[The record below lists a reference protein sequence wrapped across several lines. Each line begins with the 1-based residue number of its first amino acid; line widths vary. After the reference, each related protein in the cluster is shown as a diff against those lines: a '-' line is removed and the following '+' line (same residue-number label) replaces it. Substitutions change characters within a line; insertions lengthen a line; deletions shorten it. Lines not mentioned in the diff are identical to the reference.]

1 MACPDGSDGGS
12 RAGCPYPVSVQLQ
25 QLAYFVA
32 VAEVRHFTQAAE
44 LLRVAQPSLSKQ
56 IRALESELG
65 ASLFSRARGNIT
77 LTPAG
82 EALLPLAK
90 RILADV
96 DTARLEVQ
104 ELAGLRRGRVRLGA
118 TPSLCAG
125 LLGDVLRRFHD
136 AYPGIELLVEEGGS
150 RDLVRDLTRG
160 SLDLA
165 LVILPLHGDPPL
177 STNPILR
184 EDLVVASPAAEP
196 DGRSGSEPGVGGR
209 LADRGC
215 QLPRRPYLHIS
226 DLRDRPLV
234 MFRSGYDLREA
245 TIGACRAAGFEPR
258 FAVEGGEMDAVL
270 RFVEAGLGIAI
281 VPSMV
286 LAGRPGLRGT
296 PLIITDEDDPS
307 RGGRRSHPGHGLRR
321 TIALAHRKD
330 VDLTHA
336 ARAFQEA
343 LENFLVEA
351 GLAANLPP
359 GVETLLTP

>member
-1 MACPDGSDGGS
+1 M
-12 RAGCPYPVSVQLQ
+12 QLQ

-56 IRALESELG
+56 IRALENELNV
-65 ASLFSRARGNIT
+65 SLFSRARGNIT

-104 ELAGLRRGRVRLGA
+104 ELVGLKRGRVRLGA

-125 LLGDVLRRFHD
+125 LLADVLRRFHD
-136 AYPGIELLVEEGGS
+136 AYPGIQLIVEEGGS
-150 RDLVRDLTRG
+150 RDLVRELTRG
-160 SLDLA
+160 SLDMA

-177 STNPILR
+177 DTTPILR
-184 EDLVVASPAAEP
+184 EYLVVASPAGP
-196 DGRSGSEPGVGGR
+196 EPGAPER
-209 LADRGC
+209 LPKPP
-215 QLPRRPYLHIS
+215 QLPRRSYLRIQ
-226 DLRDRPLV
+226 DLRNHPLV
-234 MFRSGYDLREA
+234 MFRPGYDLREA
-245 TIGACRAAGFEPR
+245 TISACRAAGFEPR

-270 RFVEAGLGIAI
+270 RFVEVGLGIAV

-296 PLIITDEDDPS
+296 PLVLADEEAR
-307 RGGRRSHPGHGLRR
+307 RGRHGPGLLR

-330 VDLTHA
+330 VELTHA
-336 ARAFQEA
+336 ARAFQETLQA
-343 LENFLVEA
+343 FLVEA
-351 GLAANLPP
+351 ALAGSLPA
-359 GVETLLTP
+359 GVETLVDA